1 MNIWTITWRWS
12 DGSGSGVVPFAFT
25 DKKVAELAVQ
35 VLQQEGNKVYELAD
49 MDLVDTLGIL
59 PKPLLQTPEVT
70 VYSKSPHQGVTGET
84 PFDKHVLTVR
94 LENLLKL
101 ENITTHEQVVCWT
114 EWELMRIPG
123 MGRKS
128 LNELKE
134 YLHSKGLALKG
145 QQV

>member
-49 MDLVDTLGIL
+49 MDLLDTLGIL

-70 VYSKSPHQGVTGET
+70 VYSKSPHHGVTGET
-84 PFDKHVLTVR
+84 PFDKHALTVR